1 MSVELSNDTVVGTVD
16 DLDSNEVDS
25 IFSDSPVEYIQ
36 DDSETTEYVSQ
47 DNDVED
53 EVTEDVLNVEEEQ
66 GANETPHKL
75 WAGRFKSP
83 EEMEEAF
90 LSMSQKDDKTVF
102 NELTKL
108 RQQAMPINTN
118 NSDGNTDQ
126 RVQELLKTNPQ
137 MALQVMTQQAVQQA
151 LKQYIAPMQT
161 RVESL
166 NMQTELNKLKSTKS
180 DFGQVAPY
188 LAKVFAENPELWNV
202 KNPITTAYALAKAE
216 YADKAV
222 SIAKEEG
229 RKEAYKSKA
238 RKTKAVAEGQKA
250 KAQKKEKSEDEKLLD
265 AIFNAGSKGGNVF
278 F

>member
-1 MSVELSNDTVVGTVD
+1 MYEELSNDTVVGTVD
-16 DLDSNEVDS
+16 DLDNNELDS
-25 IFSDSPVEYIQ
+25 IFSDSPVEDIQ
-36 DDSETTEYVSQ
+36 DDSETTEDVLQ

-53 EVTEDVLNVEEEQ
+53 EVTEDVINVEEEQ
-66 GANETPHKL
+66 GDNETPHKL

-90 LSMSQKDDKTVF
+90 LSMSQKADTTVF

-108 RQQAMPINTN
+108 RQQAMSSNTD
-118 NSDGNTDQ
+118 NSDEITDQ
-126 RVQELLKTNPQ
+126 RVQELLKINPQ

-166 NMQTELNKLKSTKS
+166 NMQTELNKLKATKS

-265 AIFNAGSKGGNVF
+265 AIFNDGSKGGSVF